1 MRDSA
6 LVLGAGAGAAVSVA
20 TQQAAA
26 ATLPVTLLVAL
37 GLFERRRVAQRVEA
51 LDLKMGALASNTT
64 QQLNRIEAQVT
75 AQPTPETINN
85 LQRAAMAHSDRAVVR
100 ISQALER
107 TQQEVERKIETI
119 ERPDLSHLYQD
130 MAQLQDQYTYVCST
144 LNNLKIQVQRLSS
157 LPRLEATETDVSQL
171 KTELMQLRVNVESL
185 GSESKTAQTTL
196 QDAIRHLDR
205 RLRQVPNGSD
215 PNLLKGEVREL
226 IKAVAELVPRRD
238 FAALG
243 EKFNTLQNEQDSLR
257 KHLHTLRLTEESTHL
272 TAHNNGSHGGA
283 TKPLKELETE
293 VTQLSGMVGRIE
305 TRLDDISVPFDITT
319 EIRGTTATYL
329 SSLQWQLATLE
340 QTSQELMQRYQLM
353 STPSE
358 PGQLP
363 HFIPASPPATPS
375 PSGNEWLIAFP
386 IGNDNADRWDTTVN
400 QALLKA
406 LDQAQDRVVMVWPW
420 SPSAQLDAELLV
432 RFREVLERQCRLEIG
447 WCHPGDRHQG
457 FLVRGIRQSWNL
469 TTVLHQRLKQALK
482 QLLPLKQ
489 RYPDHFTFKILGTD
503 EQFLVCDRTHAIVG
517 LEALPAASTAL
528 PNLDV
533 RLRTTETAVIDRLLQ
548 RFDDPTLTAKDV
560 MAYFNR
566 AGTRYDLNDLEGAIA
581 DYSHLVKLQ
590 PEDTLAL
597 NNRGVIWVDR
607 QQFHH
612 ALADFNQ
619 TLTLAPK
626 NWAARCNRGW
636 VNFQQGHYESAIGD
650 WTAAIECEP
659 TSAIPYCYRG
669 QAHQKQG
676 DFSAAIADQTA
687 AIRRAPQMALPYCY
701 RGAIY
706 QQQQQY
712 PAAIADLESAASILH
727 AQGEHRMLAQ
737 ITQALA
743 SLKKSTAAPAMA
755 VTAAPSSSPQQQTS
769 SRDHKRSVTVSKQ
782 SPNSLDNLC

>member
-1 MRDSA
+1 MKNLHWSTVRDSA

-51 LDLKMGALASNTT
+51 LDLKTGALESSTT

-107 TQQEVERKIETI
+107 TQQEVERKIEAI

-144 LNNLKIQVQRLSS
+144 LSNLKNQVQRLSS
-157 LPRLEATETDVSQL
+157 LPRVEATEADVSQL
-171 KTELMQLRVNVESL
+171 KTELMQLRVSLESL

-215 PNLLKGEVREL
+215 PHLLKGEVREL

-243 EKFNTLQNEQDSLR
+243 EKFTTLQGEQDSLR
-257 KHLHTLRLTEESTHL
+257 KHIHTLRLTEASTHL
-272 TAHNNGSHGGA
+272 TAHQNGSHGGA
-283 TKPLKELETE
+283 TKPLKELETDIS
-293 VTQLSGMVGRIE
+293 QLSGVVERIE
-305 TRLDDISVPFDITT
+305 TRLDDISIPFDITT

-340 QTSQELMQRYQLM
+340 QTSQDLMQRYKLM
-353 STPSE
+353 STPSG

-363 HFIPASPPATPS
+363 QFIPTSSPVAAPP
-375 PSGNEWLIAFP
+375 GNEWLMAFP
-386 IGNDNADRWDTTVN
+386 VENDADRWDTTVN
-400 QALLKA
+400 QSLLKA
-406 LDQAQDRVVMVWPW
+406 LDQAQERVVMVWPW
-420 SPSAQLDAELLV
+420 SPSAELDAELLA
-432 RFREVLERQCRLEIG
+432 RFKEVLERHCRLEIG
-447 WCHPGDRHQG
+447 WCHPGDRQG
-457 FLVRGIRQSWNL
+457 LLVKGIRQPWNL
-469 TTVLHQRLKQALK
+469 TTVLHQKLKQALK
-482 QLLPLKQ
+482 QLLLLKQ
-489 RYPDHFTFKILGTD
+489 RYPNHFTFKILGTD
-503 EQFLVCDRTHAIVG
+503 EQFLVCDRAHAIVG
-517 LEALPAASTAL
+517 LDALPAASTAL

-548 RFDDPTLTAKDV
+548 RFDNPTLTAKDV
-560 MAYFNR
+560 TAYFNR
-566 AGTRYDLNDLEGAIA
+566 AGTRYDLNDLDGAIA
-581 DYSHLVKLQ
+581 DYSQLVKLQ
-590 PEDTLAL
+590 PENMLAL

-607 QQFHH
+607 QQHHH

-619 TLTLAPK
+619 ALTLAPQS
-626 NWAARCNRGW
+626 WAARCNRGW
-636 VNFQQGHYESAIGD
+636 VYFHQGHYAPAIAD
-650 WTAAIECEP
+650 WTVAIEHKP
-659 TSAIPYCYRG
+659 TSAIAYAYRG
-669 QAHQKQG
+669 QAHHKQG
-676 DFSAAIADQTA
+676 NLPAAIADQTA
-687 AIRRAPQMALPYCY
+687 AIRHAPQMALPYCY

-712 PAAIADLESAASILH
+712 AAAIADLESAASLLH

-743 SLKKSTAAPAMA
+743 ALKKSAVAPAMA
-755 VTAAPSSSPQQQTS
+755 VTTAT
-769 SRDHKRSVTVSKQ
+769 
-782 SPNSLDNLC
+782 

>member
-6 LVLGAGAGAAVSVA
+6 LVLGAGAGALVSVA

-26 ATLPVTLLVAL
+26 ATLPVTVLVAL
-37 GLFERRRVAQRVEA
+37 GLFERRRVAQRVDD
-51 LDLKMGALASNTT
+51 LDLQVGALESDTN
-64 QQLNRIEAQVT
+64 QKLGQLEARIT
-75 AQPTPETINN
+75 AHPTPETINN

-107 TQQEVERKIETI
+107 TQQEVERKIEAI

-144 LNNLKIQVQRLSS
+144 LSNLKNQVQRLSS
-157 LPRLEATETDVSQL
+157 LPRVEATEADVSQL
-171 KTELMQLRVNVESL
+171 KTELMQLRVNLESL

-205 RLRQVPNGSD
+205 RLRQVPSNSD

-238 FAALG
+238 FVALG
-243 EKFNTLQNEQDSLR
+243 EKFNTLQTEQNSLR
-257 KHLHTLRLTEESTHL
+257 KHVHTLRLAEESTSLNTHQ
-272 TAHNNGSHGGA
+272 NGRHGGS
-283 TKPLKELETE
+283 TKPIKELENDL
-293 VTQLSGMVGRIE
+293 TQLSGMVERIE
-305 TRLDDISVPFDITT
+305 TRLNDISVPFDITT

-340 QTSQELMQRYQLM
+340 QTSQELMQRYELM
-353 STPSE
+353 STPTE

-363 HFIPASPPATPS
+363 QFTPV
-375 PSGNEWLIAFP
+375 PSVAAGNEWLTAFP
-386 IGNDNADRWDTTVN
+386 LESDSVDRWDSPIN

-406 LDQAQDRVVMVWPW
+406 LDQAQERVVMVWPW
-420 SPSAQLDAELLV
+420 SPSATLDDELRV
-432 RFREVLERQCRLEIG
+432 RFEEVLERQCRLEIG
-447 WCHPGDRHQG
+447 WCHASDRRQG
-457 FLVRGIRQSWNL
+457 LLVKAIRQPWHLNTAL
-469 TTVLHQRLKQALK
+469 QKQLKQALK

-489 RYPDHFTFKILGTD
+489 RYPNRFKFKILGTD
-503 EQFLVCDRTHAIVG
+503 EQFLVCDRAHAIVG
-517 LEALPAASTAL
+517 LETLPAASTAL

-533 RLRTTETAVIDRLLQ
+533 RLRTTETTVIQRLLQ
-548 RFDDPTLTAKDV
+548 RFDHPELGTQDT

-581 DYSHLVKLQ
+581 DYSYLVQLA
-590 PEDTLAL
+590 PEDSSAL

-607 QQFHH
+607 QQPHN

-619 TLTLAPK
+619 ALTLDPG

-636 VNFQQGHYESAIGD
+636 VYFQQGQYEPAISD
-650 WTAAIECEP
+650 WTAAIQLQP
-659 TSAIPYCYRG
+659 TSPIAYFYRG
-669 QAHQKQG
+669 QAYQKQG
-676 DFSAAIADQTA
+676 NLSAAIADQTVT
-687 AIRRAPQMALPYCY
+687 IQHVPRMALPYCY
-701 RGAIY
+701 RGALY

-712 PAAIADLESAASILH
+712 PAAITDLEAAASILH

-737 ITQALA
+737 ITQALG
-743 SLKKSTAAPAMA
+743 SLKKSTVPTAIA
-755 VTAAPSSSPQQQTS
+755 VAAAPSERP
-769 SRDHKRSVTVSKQ
+769 
-782 SPNSLDNLC
+782 